1 MVADHNMA
9 VDTADRAI
17 EVRAEHALD
26 QERLKQYLAE
36 HLPAGD
42 GSGDLSLAQFDAGQ
56 SNPTYLVSFSG
67 KRYVLRKKPP
77 GKLLPS
83 AHAVDREF
91 RIMKALAQTDVPV
104 PNVRVLCDDDSV
116 IGTMFYVMD
125 FIEGRVF
132 KDPGLPSLAASQRGQ
147 VFESAATTLAGLHRV
162 DWRAAGLETYGKSS
176 DYIARQIKRWSGQYE
191 ASKTEDIADMDNL
204 TAWLRD
210 NMPEDVN
217 EPHNVTIAHGDFRI
231 DNMIYGNDSLQPIA
245 VLDWELSTIGHP
257 LSDFA
262 YCAMMYFTPSDARPS
277 PGLLGLNLNDE
288 GIPSLPEFVAMYADA
303 AGRASVDEINYYMA
317 FSNFRMAA
325 ILQGVYKRSL
335 DGNASS
341 RLAGQMGE
349 FVKTVSKTGLRFTDG
364 TLRVN

>member
-1 MVADHNMA
+1 MVSDPNMA
-9 VDTADRAI
+9 VDTADRAMD
-17 EVRAEHALD
+17 VRAEHALD
-26 QERLKQYLAE
+26 TDRLQQYLAE

-42 GSGDLSLAQFDAGQ
+42 GSGALSLAQFDAGQ
-56 SNPTYLVSFSG
+56 SNPTYLVTFAG

-91 RIMKALAQTDVPV
+91 RIMKALAKTHVPV

-132 KDPGLPSLAASQRGQ
+132 KDPALPSLDKSQRLQ
-147 VFESAATTLAGLHRV
+147 VFESAAEALASLHRV
-162 DWRAAGLETYGKSS
+162 DWRAAGLEDYGKSS
-176 DYIARQIKRWSGQYE
+176 DYIARQIKRWSGQFE
-191 ASKTEDIADMDNL
+191 ASKTVEIPAMDNL

-210 NMPEDVN
+210 NMPDDVN

-231 DNMIYGNDSLQPIA
+231 DNMIYSPTSLDPIA

-262 YCAMMYFTPSDARPS
+262 YCAMMYFTPAGARPS
-277 PGLLGLNLNDE
+277 PGLAGLNLQDE
-288 GIPSLPEFVAMYADA
+288 GIPSLAEFVAMYAQA
-303 AGRASVDEINYYMA
+303 AGRTSVDEINYYMA
-317 FSNFRMAA
+317 FSKFRMSA

-341 RLAGQMGE
+341 RIAGQMGE
-349 FVKTVSKTGLRFTDG
+349 FAKTFAKAGMMFADG

>member
-1 MVADHNMA
+1 MAQDVNMA
-9 VDTADRAI
+9 IDTADRAMD
-17 EVRAEHALD
+17 VRAEHALD
-26 QERLKQYLAE
+26 QARLAAYLAE

-42 GSGDLSLAQFDAGQ
+42 GSGKLELQQFDAGQ
-56 SNPTYLVSFSG
+56 SNPTYLVTFSG
-67 KRYVLRKKPP
+67 RRYVLRKKPP

-91 RIMKALAQTDVPV
+91 RIMQALASTDVPV
-104 PNVRVLCDDDSV
+104 PSLQVLCDDDSV

-125 FIEGRVF
+125 FVEGRVF
-132 KDPGLPSLAASQRGQ
+132 KDPALPSLAAQDRST
-147 VFESAATTLAGLHRV
+147 VFASAAQTLAKLHGV
-162 DWRAAGLETYGKSS
+162 DWRAAGLEDYGKST

-191 ASKTEDIADMDNL
+191 ASKTEEIPAMDKL
-204 TAWLRD
+204 TQWLSD
-210 NMPEDVN
+210 NMPDDVN

-231 DNMIYGNDSLQPIA
+231 DNMIYGTDHLSPIA

-262 YCAMMYFTPSDARPS
+262 YCAMMYFIPAGAKPT
-277 PGLLGLNLNDE
+277 PGLAGLDLAKE
-288 GIPSLPEFVAMYADA
+288 GLPSLSEFVAMYAEA
-303 AGRASVDEINYYMA
+303 AGRTDVDAINYYMA
-317 FSNFRMAA
+317 FSKFRMSA

-341 RLAGQMGE
+341 RIAGMMGE
-349 FVKTVSKTGLRFTDG
+349 FAKTFAKAGLMFSDG

>member
-1 MVADHNMA
+1 MAQDANMA
-9 VDTADRAI
+9 VDTADRAMD
-17 EVRAEHALD
+17 VRDEHQLD
-26 QERLKQYLAE
+26 QARLQAYLAE
-36 HLPAGD
+36 HLPEGD
-42 GSGDLSLAQFDAGQ
+42 GTGALTLAQFDAGQ
-56 SNPTYLVSFSG
+56 SNPTYLVTFAG
-67 KRYVLRKKPP
+67 RRYVLRKKPP

-91 RIMKALAQTDVPV
+91 RIMQALAQTDVPV

-132 KDPGLPSLAASQRGQ
+132 KDPALPSLDRSERGA
-147 VFESAATTLAGLHRV
+147 VFESAAKALAQLHGV
-162 DWRAAGLETYGKSS
+162 DWRAAGLEDYGKSS
-176 DYIARQIKRWSGQYE
+176 DYIARQIKRWSGQFE
-191 ASKTEDIADMDNL
+191 ASKTEEIPAMDSL

-210 NMPEDVN
+210 NMPENVN

-231 DNMIYGNDSLQPIA
+231 DNMIYGSDSLTPIA

-262 YCAMMYFTPSDARPS
+262 YCAMMYFIPAGARPS
-277 PGLLGLNLNDE
+277 PGLAGLNLADA
-288 GIPSLPEFVAMYADA
+288 GLPSLAEFVAMYAEA
-303 AGRASVDEINYYMA
+303 AGRTSVDEINYYMA
-317 FSNFRMAA
+317 FSKFRMSA

-341 RLAGQMGE
+341 RMAGQMGE
-349 FVKTVSKTGLRFTDG
+349 FAKTFAKAGMMFADG